1 MSILRTIAMF
11 IYLFGTTT
19 SANAMMSPLFPP
31 PDEAFAALG
40 CFAGLLT
47 CCSAIDGHLGARLCS
62 NFPFFLIGI
71 PPIFTDRICR
81 ESVTCRHKPEK
92 LRL

>member
-1 MSILRTIAMF
+1 
-11 IYLFGTTT
+11 
-19 SANAMMSPLFPP
+19 MSPFFPP

-40 CFAGLLT
+40 DYRDAAERQWQPYVQQADALLEAGEYD
-47 CCSAIDGHLGARLCS
+47 SAADAYLALYRRLCS